1 MQCCIVGHSV
11 GLFELVG
18 MTKAVI
24 AEHLELVNVGPSGR
38 AIAEPINS
46 ELLELF
52 QHHLNMERQAH
63 AAYFAAAIWFAER
76 ELRGFTR
83 FFRDESNNEHQH
95 AAKFSD
101 YLIARG
107 QYVVLQA
114 LTPPIQS
121 WPSPADVMATSFLM
135 EADLTASLQQLYSIA
150 ERNGDTRSTVFL
162 DPLID
167 QQTQSEHEFAH
178 LLGRV
183 RFADH
188 QASALLLI
196 DNELDQ
202 GNNRPASL
210 QS

>member
-1 MQCCIVGHSV
+1 
-11 GLFELVG
+11 
-18 MTKAVI
+18 
-24 AEHLELVNVGPSGR
+24 
-38 AIAEPINS
+38 
-46 ELLELF
+46 
-52 QHHLNMERQAH
+52 MERQAH
-63 AAYFAAAIWFAER
+63 TAYFAAAIWFAER
-76 ELRGFTR
+76 ELRGFAQ

-107 QYVVLQA
+107 QCVELHA
-114 LTPPIQS
+114 ITPPVQS
-121 WPSPADVMATSFLM
+121 WASPADVMATSFLM
-135 EADLTASLQQLYSIA
+135 EADLTASLQQLYAIS

-162 DPLID
+162 DPMVE

-202 GNNRPASL
+202 GNNKPASL
-210 QS
+210 QN